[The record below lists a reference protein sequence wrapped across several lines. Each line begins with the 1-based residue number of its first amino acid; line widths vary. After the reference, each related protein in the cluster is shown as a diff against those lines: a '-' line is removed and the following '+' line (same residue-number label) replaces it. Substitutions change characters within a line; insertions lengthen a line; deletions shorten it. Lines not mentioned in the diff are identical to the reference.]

1 MQDRSEPPKG
11 MHKADIVAAL
21 KRKGFTQRGL
31 SIRHKLSPSAVS
43 VCLVKRWP
51 KVERIIARTIGVPA
65 HEIWPPRYDR
75 VGVPIKRGGK
85 KESRRNDCGPSET
98 IPASRTDPH
107 ERAA

>member
-1 MQDRSEPPKG
+1 MHGELSPSDG

-31 SIRHKLSPSAVS
+31 SLKHKLSPSAVS

-51 KVERIIARTIGVPA
+51 KVELIIARTIGVPA

-75 VGVPIKRGGK
+75 AALPIKRGGK
-85 KESRRNDCGPSET
+85 KESRRNDCGRSAT
-98 IPASRTDPH
+98 IPELRTRPSGRAS
-107 ERAA
+107 